1 MGRLRHR
8 PMESGGHRNPL
19 ILNESLMNRSQAT
32 ISVTLELSRR
42 TFSIFAE
49 IFSGRLRAL

>member
-1 MGRLRHR
+1 
-8 PMESGGHRNPL
+8 
-19 ILNESLMNRSQAT
+19 MNRSQAT